1 MYEAHLFID
10 INSSSLNKTITIAEQ
25 YSTPVYFLNS
35 LKLSDIDTSKKGTYY
50 IHIITSGGEY
60 TFNPWYINIQ
70 KIM

>member
-10 INSSSLNKTITIAEQ
+10 INSNSLNKTITIAEQ
-25 YSTPVYFLNS
+25 YATPVYFLNS

-50 IHIITSGGEY
+50 IHIITSGDEY
-60 TFNPWYINIQ
+60 SFNPWYINIQ

>member
-25 YSTPVYFLNS
+25 HSNPVYFLNS

-50 IHIITSGGEY
+50 IHIITSGDER
-60 TFNPWYINIQ
+60 TFNP
-70 KIM
+70 